1 MEASLSGR
9 TNGESGLLS
18 VCVAKGSTDAGGKLI
33 LYLESYLEYV
43 HSKVPTGY
51 AMAMVCPIVGGW
63 RCSFSF
69 VPFLVVMSV

>member
-1 MEASLSGR
+1 MWKHLSGR

-18 VCVAKGSTDAGGKLI
+18 VCVAKGSMDAGGKWN

-43 HSKVPTGY
+43 YSKVPTY
-51 AMAMVCPIVGGW
+51 AMAMVYPIVGGW